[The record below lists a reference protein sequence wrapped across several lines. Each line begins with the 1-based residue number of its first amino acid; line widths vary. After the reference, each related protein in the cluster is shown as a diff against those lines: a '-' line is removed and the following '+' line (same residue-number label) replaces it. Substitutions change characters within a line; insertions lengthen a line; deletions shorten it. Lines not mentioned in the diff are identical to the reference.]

1 MPPVFWGDLWPSLYR
16 LFEEVRRHSTVAIS
30 GEAADEVFAGYR
42 WFHDPKALQAD
53 TFPWLIDATQKVF
66 GSRHLLNQK
75 FLEKLNLPGFVRE
88 SYAQALA
95 EVPRLSGESD
105 QQHRIREI
113 SYLNLTRF
121 VRALLD
127 RKDRMSMAH
136 GLELRVPFCDHRLV
150 QYAFNIPWEMK
161 AFDGREKSILRAAAK
176 DLLPTAIIERK
187 KNPYPSTQDP
197 SYERELR
204 GALNDIFNDSEAP
217 IQPLLDIQAVQDTL
231 RSEIGNSSTMQQRMG
246 IELVVGLNTWMKNCR
261 VELAL

>member
-1 MPPVFWGDLWPSLYR
+1 
-16 LFEEVRRHSTVAIS
+16 
-30 GEAADEVFAGYR
+30 
-42 WFHDPKALQAD
+42 
-53 TFPWLIDATQKVF
+53 
-66 GSRHLLNQK
+66 
-75 FLEKLNLPGFVRE
+75 
-88 SYAQALA
+88 
-95 EVPRLSGESD
+95 
-105 QQHRIREI
+105 
-113 SYLNLTRF
+113 
-121 VRALLD
+121 
-127 RKDRMSMAH
+127 
-136 GLELRVPFCDHRLV
+136 
-150 QYAFNIPWEMK
+150 MK